1 MFLVRKMNQIRRI
14 LLFGCFFST
23 IFNIKAYDF
32 EHEKIYYKIT
42 SESKATVGVDGG
54 ATEYIGKIV
63 IPEEVQGGDG
73 IFIVGPGGEIVGP
86 PVVDYSKTYRV
97 TSIEENAFGGCLGVE
112 TVTLP
117 ESIVSVNKCAFQNC
131 LFLVQ
136 IYCLGQVPPV
146 CDSSSFDNVNK
157 KDCVLYVP
165 KGRLAAYRNAHVWKD
180 FPMIVESDF
189 SGIVEIQNSV
199 RISGKEDRIIIDGIT
214 EGYVWIYDING
225 VLVKTLPATGERM
238 EIRLQERGIYLVN
251 TAIQRLK
258 ISGLER
264 RTRWLDEDSNSSK
277 KEEGELK

>member
-14 LLFGCFFST
+14 LLFGCFFPT

-42 SESKATVGVDGG
+42 SESEATVGVDRGT
-54 ATEYIGKIV
+54 TEYIGKIV

-73 IFIVGPGGEIVGP
+73 IFVVGPGGEIIGP

-112 TVTLP
+112 TVTFP
-117 ESIVSVNKCAFQNC
+117 ESIISVNKCAFQNC

-136 IYCLGQVPPV
+136 IYCLGQFPPV
-146 CDSSSFDNVNK
+146 CESSSFDNVNK

-225 VLVKTLPATGERM
+225 VLVTTMPATGECM
-238 EIRLQERGIYLVN
+238 EIRLQERGIYLVKYAGR
-251 TAIQRLK
+251 TVKVK
-258 ISGLER
+258 I
-264 RTRWLDEDSNSSK
+264 
-277 KEEGELK
+277 

>member
-1 MFLVRKMNQIRRI
+1 ML
-14 LLFGCFFST
+14 
-23 IFNIKAYDF
+23 
-32 EHEKIYYKIT
+32 
-42 SESKATVGVDGG
+42 SEAVWGW
-54 ATEYIGKIV
+54 
-63 IPEEVQGGDG
+63 
-73 IFIVGPGGEIVGP
+73 
-86 PVVDYSKTYRV
+86 
-97 TSIEENAFGGCLGVE
+97 N

-117 ESIVSVNKCAFQNC
+117 ESIVSVNKCAFRNC

-136 IYCLGQVPPV
+136 ISLVWEQVPPV

-238 EIRLQERGIYLVN
+238 EIRLQERGIYLVKY
-251 TAIQRLK
+251 A
-258 ISGLER
+258 G
-264 RTRWLDEDSNSSK
+264 RTVKVKNMIIFNPVL
-277 KEEGELK
+277 

>member
-1 MFLVRKMNQIRRI
+1 ML
-14 LLFGCFFST
+14 
-23 IFNIKAYDF
+23 
-32 EHEKIYYKIT
+32 
-42 SESKATVGVDGG
+42 SEAVW
-54 ATEYIGKIV
+54 
-63 IPEEVQGGDG
+63 
-73 IFIVGPGGEIVGP
+73 
-86 PVVDYSKTYRV
+86 
-97 TSIEENAFGGCLGVE
+97 GVE

-225 VLVKTLPATGERM
+225 VLVTTMPATGECM
-238 EIRLQERGIYLVN
+238 EIRLQERGIYLVKYAGR
-251 TAIQRLK
+251 TVKVK
-258 ISGLER
+258 I
-264 RTRWLDEDSNSSK
+264 
-277 KEEGELK
+277 